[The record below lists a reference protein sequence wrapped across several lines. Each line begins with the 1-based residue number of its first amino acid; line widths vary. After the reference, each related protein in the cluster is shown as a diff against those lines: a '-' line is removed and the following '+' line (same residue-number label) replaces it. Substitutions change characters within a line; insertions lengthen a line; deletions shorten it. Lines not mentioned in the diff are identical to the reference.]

1 MLTYDIKTIKAR
13 ESVRQAERKI
23 NLRPY
28 LIWVM
33 PTEGS
38 NKNTGASSG
47 IGRRVYF
54 FCMIGN
60 IHSFE

>member
-23 NLRPY
+23 DLRPY

-38 NKNTGASSG
+38 SKNIGASSG

-54 FCMIGN
+54 FV
-60 IHSFE
+60 S